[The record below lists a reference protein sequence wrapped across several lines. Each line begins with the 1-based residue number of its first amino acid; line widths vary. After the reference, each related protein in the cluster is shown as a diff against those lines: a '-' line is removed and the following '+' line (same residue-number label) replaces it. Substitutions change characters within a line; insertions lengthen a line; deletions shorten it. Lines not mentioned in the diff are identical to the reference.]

1 MCSWL
6 VESFPPAIRLTSVAV
21 GYNIAQAIGGG
32 LSPAL
37 ATYMNDSFGP
47 NSVGFLISVISIFS
61 VFGLCIAPTTSY
73 EDVSNDDD
81 DEEEFE
87 DVRETEL
94 T

>member
-1 MCSWL
+1 MTQ
-6 VESFPPAIRLTSVAV
+6 ESNK
-21 GYNIAQAIGGG
+21 NIAQAIGGG

-37 ATYMNDSFGP
+37 ATYLYDNFGSK
-47 NSVGFLISVISIFS
+47 SVGFLISVIALFS
-61 VFGLCIAPTTSY
+61 VFGLCIAPKPEETTSY
-73 EDVSNDDD
+73 EDVYNDDE